1 MEMLTILALLLA
13 VMLAVERQ
21 GEPNDGMT
29 DTGET
34 TRSNPHYPILKQE
47 REEGGVFLLRKGGNK
62 NFNMMRFHVCRTGKK
77 EQFYTLYQEVAI
89 YNEFG
94 MNYSMNYCGNL
105 SHSLASAVEKAR
117 VRAMNVIKSGF
128 YHDVHVD
135 VHKTPRVVTKN
146 YYAFT
151 DDEGKNGIE
160 MKLAKSKKCY
170 YGYLQGDA
178 GRRFWDLWKENDG
191 LVSGKDKIK
200 EAGFWI
206 KKMNGGSWMLFMR
219 AQATNIDY
227 EKEAITYEPDED
239 VDIV

>member
-1 MEMLTILALLLA
+1 MEMLTILALLFA

-21 GEPNDGMT
+21 EDPNVGMM

-34 TRSNPHYPILKQE
+34 TRSKPHYPILKQE

-105 SHSLASAVEKAR
+105 SHTLASAVEKAR
-117 VRAMNVIKSGF
+117 VRALNVIKSGF

-170 YGYLQGDA
+170 YGYLEGDA
-178 GRRFWDLWKENDG
+178 GSRFWDLWKED
-191 LVSGKDKIK
+191 KDRIK

-206 KKMNGGSWMLFMR
+206 KKMNYSWMLFMR
-219 AQATNIDY
+219 AQATNVDY
-227 EKEAITYEPDED
+227 EKEAIIYEPDEE
-239 VDIV
+239 VVIV